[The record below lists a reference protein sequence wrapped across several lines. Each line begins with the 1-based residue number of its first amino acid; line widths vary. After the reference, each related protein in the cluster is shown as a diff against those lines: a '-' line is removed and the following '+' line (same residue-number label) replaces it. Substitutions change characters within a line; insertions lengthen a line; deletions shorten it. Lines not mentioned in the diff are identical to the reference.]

1 MMTGRTFLLA
11 TFLALLAGW
20 VFWRMGEALGPAST
34 LSGTPPSVSDGLN
47 VSSEQQPNW
56 ARVVESDPVDS
67 EMMGQVSTNEPDI
80 DFTDNQNEGMLLR
93 IELLEERITALE
105 QQIDTAQLS
114 AEPVTPNVEPQVQEQ
129 DVRLRLQQAG
139 FESQE
144 IDAIERMQSTVQ
156 LQRLE
161 LRDTARREGSQ
172 NTDEFRQAMR
182 ALSTSNPI
190 RESLGDN
197 RYDEYLHA
205 SESNNRVMIDEVIPG
220 SAAQQAGILPG
231 DVIYSYAQQ
240 RVFRMQELQAL
251 TSSGNRGATVEIV
264 LDRNSRTIQLFLPRG
279 PLGVTISG
287 TLSDPR

>member
-47 VSSEQQPNW
+47 VSSVQQPNW

-105 QQIDTAQLS
+105 QQIETAQLS